1 MQNKAL
7 NFVKEKAS
15 NVSLVFF
22 KWMQSFFLRGREL
35 WPTFRLSPTNSCLV
49 GRRQDNALWVCH
61 VCIRASA
68 ASPSLSLSLSL
79 SLLYLSYIYIYIYIS
94 YMHRNIYKRDVLVCL
109 FYSRNRFPNITIL
122 WRLIKKGPQRD
133 FRLSIILSFY
143 FFLDEL
149 FYLFCTLVFHPFHQ
163 PIYSPSL
170 KIRLSTAR
178 GKQVVYK
185 QLAWFLL

>member
-1 MQNKAL
+1 LSFSSGCKAFFWEEGSCGQRL
-7 NFVKEKAS
+7 DCLPLTRVWSADAKTMLCGFVTSVLGLPLLAP
-15 NVSLVFF
+15 L
-22 KWMQSFFLRGREL
+22 
-35 WPTFRLSPTNSCLV
+35 
-49 GRRQDNALWVCH
+49 
-61 VCIRASA
+61 
-68 ASPSLSLSLSL
+68 SLSLSLSL
-79 SLLYLSYIYIYIYIS
+79 SYISPIYIYIYIS

>member
-122 WRLIKKGPQRD
+122 
-133 FRLSIILSFY
+133 
-143 FFLDEL
+143 
-149 FYLFCTLVFHPFHQ
+149 
-163 PIYSPSL
+163 
-170 KIRLSTAR
+170 
-178 GKQVVYK
+178 
-185 QLAWFLL
+185 

>member
-79 SLLYLSYIYIYIYIS
+79 SLLYLSYIYIYIYI
-94 YMHRNIYKRDVLVCL
+94 YLTCIEIYIKEMFLCACFIPGID
-109 FYSRNRFPNITIL
+109 SPIL
-122 WRLIKKGPQRD
+122 Q
-133 FRLSIILSFY
+133 
-143 FFLDEL
+143 FFD
-149 FYLFCTLVFHPFHQ
+149 
-163 PIYSPSL
+163 
-170 KIRLSTAR
+170 A
-178 GKQVVYK
+178 
-185 QLAWFLL
+185 